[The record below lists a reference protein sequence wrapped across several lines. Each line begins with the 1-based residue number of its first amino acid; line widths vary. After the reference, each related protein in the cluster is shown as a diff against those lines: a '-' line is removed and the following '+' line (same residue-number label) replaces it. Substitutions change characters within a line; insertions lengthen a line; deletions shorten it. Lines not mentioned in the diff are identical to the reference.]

1 MPDEGFTRKLA
12 AIFSADAVGYSRL
25 MGDDEEATIRTLTE
39 YRETIIAQVKQHK
52 GRVVD
57 SPGDNVLAEF
67 ASVVDAV
74 RCAVETQKQI
84 AERNSGLPE
93 NRQMLFRIG
102 VNLGDIVDEGERI
115 YGDGVNITARLES
128 LADGGGICI
137 SGTAF
142 DQVKGKLDVGY
153 KYLGEQSVKNIK
165 EPVRVYQMLLEPD
178 AAGKVISEK
187 KSTPV
192 QRKWA
197 VVAVSAII
205 ILLAGAYSIWNFYF
219 RPSTSS
225 ERLSPMLTSDSELSK
240 IPSVAVLPFDNLS
253 DDLDQAYFT
262 DGMTDDLIT
271 GLSKLNGLLV
281 IARNS
286 TFTYKGK
293 SVKVQQV
300 AKDLG
305 VRYVVEGSV
314 RRAGEQ
320 VRINVQ
326 LIDAA
331 SGHHLWAERY
341 DGKMTDI
348 FALQDQINQKIIST
362 LMVKLTAAEKSRI
375 AYKETSNLKAY
386 DAFLRGWEHY
396 KQMTPEDFSKA
407 SSYFKKAINL
417 DPIYA
422 RAYAALALLY
432 LRAVDIGWDRWVADA
447 KGFQNI
453 YQVRLDAKRYLKMAM
468 KDPTA
473 LAHQAAALTLIYNRL
488 FSEAVTAAE
497 NARTLDPN
505 DAYNYFIM
513 AKILNYA
520 GQSEKAVDFAKR
532 AIRLDPH
539 YPADY
544 LTVLGESNFALG
556 NLEEA
561 VIYFEKS
568 QSRSS
573 QERPNKTLLEN
584 LVATYSHLGRIEEA
598 DELFQSL
605 KNVLLPPISL
615 RRILNFH
622 PYNTPE
628 VTDRLA
634 QGLIK
639 AGMPK
644 EVYYTV
650 SDDHRLD
657 SDEISALIFGRTMQV
672 LEPTYGVEL
681 FFEIAKDGKA
691 TRSNDN
697 GRFWIDKDMLCFQ
710 WQKPMNAL
718 GAEWCGPV
726 FKNPRGS
733 PETSDEYLQISDFGI
748 SPFTLVD

>member
-1 MPDEGFTRKLA
+1 MADEGFKRKLA

-39 YRETIIAQVKQHK
+39 YRETITTQVKQHK

-84 AERNSGLPE
+84 AERNSDLPE
-93 NRQMLFRIG
+93 NRRMLFRIG

-142 DQVKGKLDVGY
+142 DHIKGKLDVGY
-153 KYLGEQSVKNIK
+153 KYLGEQNVKNIK
-165 EPVRVYQMLLEPD
+165 EPVRVYRMLLESD
-178 AAGKVISEK
+178 AAGKIIGDK
-187 KSTPV
+187 KSKQG
-192 QRKWA
+192 QRKWV
-197 VVAVSAII
+197 VVA
-205 ILLAGAYSIWNFYF
+205 
-219 RPSTSS
+219 
-225 ERLSPMLTSDSELSK
+225 LTPDAELSK

-253 DDLDQAYFT
+253 ADPEQEYFT

-271 GLSKLNGLLV
+271 GLSKLKGLLV

-300 AKDLG
+300 AEELG
-305 VRYVVEGSV
+305 VRYVIEGSV
-314 RRAGEQ
+314 RKAKEK

-326 LIDAA
+326 LIDAIT
-331 SGHHLWAERY
+331 GHHLWAELY
-341 DGKMTDI
+341 DGKMADI
-348 FALQDQINQKIIST
+348 FSLQDQINQKIIST
-362 LMVKLTAAEKSRI
+362 LEVKLTAAEKSRI
-375 AYKETSNLKAY
+375 GHKETSNLKAY

-396 KQMTPEDFSKA
+396 KQMTPEDFHKS
-407 SSYFKKAINL
+407 SSYYKKAINL
-417 DPIYA
+417 DPIYS

-432 LRAVDIGWDRWVADA
+432 SRALDIGWSRWLKGAKQGYQARFDA
-447 KGFQNI
+447 RK
-453 YQVRLDAKRYLKMAM
+453 YLKMAM

-473 LAHQAAALTLIYNRL
+473 LAHQAAALTLINNRL
-488 FSEAVTAAE
+488 FSEAVTATE

-520 GQSEKAVDFAKR
+520 GQSEKAIDFAKR
-532 AIRLDPH
+532 AMRLDPH
-539 YPADY
+539 YPTDY
-544 LTVLGESNFALG
+544 LIVLGESNFALG

-561 VIYFEKS
+561 AIYFEKA
-568 QSRSS
+568 QSRSP
-573 QERPNKTLLEN
+573 QDRPNKTLLEN
-584 LVATYSHLGRIEEA
+584 LIATYSHLGRNEEA

-605 KNVLLPPISL
+605 KKVLLPPISL

-628 VTDRLA
+628 VTHRLA

-639 AGMPK
+639 AGIP
-644 EVYYTV
+644 EEAYYTV
-650 SDDHRLD
+650 SDDYRIDGDKIRELV
-657 SDEISALIFGRTMQV
+657 FGRTMQI
-672 LEPTYGVEL
+672 LEPMYNVEL

-697 GRFWIDKDMLCFQ
+697 GRFWIDNDMLCCQ
-710 WQKPMNAL
+710 WQKYEHGL
-718 GAEWCGPV
+718 GTEWCGPV
-726 FKNPRGS
+726 FRNPRGS
-733 PETSDEYLQISDFGI
+733 TETSDEYLHITDFGI
-748 SPFTLVD
+748 MPYTLVD

>member
-1 MPDEGFTRKLA
+1 MADEGFKRKLA

-39 YRETIIAQVKQHK
+39 YRETITTQVKQHK

-84 AERNSGLPE
+84 AERNSDLPE
-93 NRQMLFRIG
+93 NRRMLFRIG

-142 DQVKGKLDVGY
+142 DHIKGKLDVGY
-153 KYLGEQSVKNIK
+153 KYLGEQNVKNIK
-165 EPVRVYQMLLEPD
+165 EPVRVYRMLLVSD
-178 AAGKVISEK
+178 AAGKIIGDK
-187 KSTPV
+187 KSKQG
-192 QRKWA
+192 QRKWV

-205 ILLAGAYSIWNFYF
+205 ILLAGAYTIRNFYF

-225 ERLSPMLTSDSELSK
+225 EGQSPALTPDAELSK

-253 DDLDQAYFT
+253 ADPEQEYFT

-271 GLSKLNGLLV
+271 GLSKLKGLLV

-300 AKDLG
+300 AEELG
-305 VRYVVEGSV
+305 VRYVIEGSV
-314 RRAGEQ
+314 RKAKEK

-326 LIDAA
+326 LIDAIT
-331 SGHHLWAERY
+331 GHHLWAELY
-341 DGKMTDI
+341 DGKMADI
-348 FALQDQINQKIIST
+348 FSLQDQINQKIIST
-362 LMVKLTAAEKSRI
+362 LEVKLTAAEKSRI
-375 AYKETSNLKAY
+375 GHKETSNLKAY

-396 KQMTPEDFSKA
+396 KQMTPEDFHKS
-407 SSYFKKAINL
+407 SSYYKKAINL
-417 DPIYA
+417 DPIYS

-432 LRAVDIGWDRWVADA
+432 SRALDIGWSRWLKGAKQGYQARFDA
-447 KGFQNI
+447 RK
-453 YQVRLDAKRYLKMAM
+453 YLKMAM

-473 LAHQAAALTLIYNRL
+473 LAHQAAALTLINNRL
-488 FSEAVTAAE
+488 FSEAVTATE

-520 GQSEKAVDFAKR
+520 GQSEKAIDFAKR
-532 AIRLDPH
+532 AMRLDPH
-539 YPADY
+539 YPTDY
-544 LTVLGESNFALG
+544 LIVLGESNFALG

-561 VIYFEKS
+561 AIYFEKA
-568 QSRSS
+568 QSRSP
-573 QERPNKTLLEN
+573 QDRPNKTLLEN
-584 LVATYSHLGRIEEA
+584 LIATYSHLGRNEEA

-605 KNVLLPPISL
+605 KKVLLPPISL

-628 VTDRLA
+628 VTHRLA

-639 AGMPK
+639 AGIP
-644 EVYYTV
+644 EEAYYTV
-650 SDDHRLD
+650 SDDYRIDGDKIRELV
-657 SDEISALIFGRTMQV
+657 FGRTMQI
-672 LEPTYGVEL
+672 LEPMYNVEL

-697 GRFWIDKDMLCFQ
+697 GRFWIDNDMLCCQ
-710 WQKPMNAL
+710 WQKYEHGL
-718 GAEWCGPV
+718 GTEWCGPV
-726 FKNPRGS
+726 FRNPRGS
-733 PETSDEYLQISDFGI
+733 TETSDEYLHITDFGI
-748 SPFTLVD
+748 MPYTLVD

>member
-1 MPDEGFTRKLA
+1 
-12 AIFSADAVGYSRL
+12 

-39 YRETIIAQVKQHK
+39 YRETITAQVKKHK

-84 AERNSGLPE
+84 AERNSDLPE
-93 NRQMLFRIG
+93 NRRMLFRIG

-142 DQVKGKLDVGY
+142 DQIKGKLNVGY
-153 KYLGEQSVKNIK
+153 KYLGEQNVKNIK
-165 EPVRVYQMLLEPD
+165 EPIRVYRLLLEPD
-178 AAGKVISEK
+178 AVGKIIGEK
-187 KSTPV
+187 KPR
-192 QRKWA
+192 QGQKKLA

-205 ILLAGAYSIWNFYF
+205 ILLAGAFTIWNFYF

-225 ERLSPMLTSDSELSK
+225 ERLSLTLTTDSELSK

-253 DDLDQAYFT
+253 DDPDQTYFT

-271 GLSKLNGLLV
+271 GLSKLNGLFV

-293 SVKVQQV
+293 SVRVQQV

-314 RRAGEQ
+314 RRADEQ

-326 LIDAA
+326 LIEAA
-331 SGHHLWAERY
+331 TGHHLWAERY

-348 FALQDQINQKIIST
+348 FALQDQINQKIISS
-362 LMVKLTAAEKSRI
+362 LKVKLTAAEKSRI
-375 AYKETSNLKAY
+375 AHTETNNLKAY

-407 SSYFKKAINL
+407 SSYYKKAINL

-453 YQVRLDAKRYLKMAM
+453 NQVRLDAKRYLKMAM

-520 GQSEKAVDFAKR
+520 GQSEKAIDFAKR
-532 AIRLDPH
+532 AMRLDPH

-544 LTVLGESNFALG
+544 LIVLGESNFALG

-561 VIYFEKS
+561 AIYFEKS
-568 QSRSS
+568 QARSP

-584 LVATYSHLGRIEEA
+584 LIATYSHLGRNVEA

-605 KNVLLPPISL
+605 KKVLLPPISL

-639 AGMPK
+639 AGIPE

-657 SDEISALIFGRTMQV
+657 GDKISAMIFGRTMQV

-681 FFEIAKDGKA
+681 FFEIDKDGKA

-697 GRFWIDKDMLCFQ
+697 GRFWIDNDMLCFK
-710 WQKPMNAL
+710 WQKPKNAL

-726 FKNPRGS
+726 FRNPYGS
-733 PETSDEYLQISDFGI
+733 QETSDEYLHITDFGI
-748 SPFTLVD
+748 APYTLLD